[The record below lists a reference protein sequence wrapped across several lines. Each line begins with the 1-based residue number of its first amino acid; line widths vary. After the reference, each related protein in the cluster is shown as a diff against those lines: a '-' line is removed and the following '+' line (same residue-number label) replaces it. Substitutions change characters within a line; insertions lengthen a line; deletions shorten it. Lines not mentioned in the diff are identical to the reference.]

1 MRKKG
6 DPEKKEQNRKK
17 LSSEKTT
24 DFGTTR
30 KESNLVFAKPTT
42 NKKNDYGVRTP
53 CHLKRRRGPPPLSH
67 NTIINLVIVKK
78 RKTLPKKKKTLK

>member
-30 KESNLVFAKPTT
+30 KESDLFFAKPIT
-42 NKKNDYGVRTP
+42 NKKTTVGFE
-53 CHLKRRRGPPPLSH
+53 PPVTQKESGGHP
-67 NTIINLVIVKK
+67 
-78 RKTLPKKKKTLK
+78 R

>member
-30 KESNLVFAKPTT
+30 KESDLFFAKPTT
-42 NKKNDYGVRTP
+42 NKKTTVGFE
-53 CHLKRRRGPPPLSH
+53 PPVTQKGSGGHP
-67 NTIINLVIVKK
+67 
-78 RKTLPKKKKTLK
+78 R

>member
-30 KESNLVFAKPTT
+30 KESDLFFAKPTT
-42 NKKNDYGVRTP
+42 NKKTTVGFE
-53 CHLKRRRGPPPLSH
+53 PPVTQKESGGHP
-67 NTIINLVIVKK
+67 
-78 RKTLPKKKKTLK
+78 R

>member
-1 MRKKG
+1 MGRDERREKRGIRKRKNKI
-6 DPEKKEQNRKK
+6 EKK

-42 NKKNDYGVRTP
+42 NKKTTMGFE
-53 CHLKRRRGPPPLSH
+53 PP
-67 NTIINLVIVKK
+67 VI
-78 RKTLPKKKKTLK
+78 